1 MSISMNVPFAY
12 KKSRVLRS
20 QEFATFAPLHT
31 DAKGEEFFSLLTVHG
46 HQIGDEF
53 SFIPDIF
60 HRIYMYLEETDQLEQ
75 HAEFIQANRLRL
87 IPFQR
92 DVYFL
97 RSQAKKFAL
106 PTLTITSG
114 DFHTD
119 RVLYGF
125 IAGELSFVDCGMNST
140 AGFHVP
146 KLLLQPLTA
155 RFQPIATV
163 PTPL

>member
-1 MSISMNVPFAY
+1 VSISRNVPFAY
-12 KKSRVLRS
+12 TKKRTTRS
-20 QEFATFAPLHT
+20 QEFATFIPLHT
-31 DAKGEEFFSLLTVHG
+31 DAKGEEYFSLLTIHG
-46 HQIGDEF
+46 HQMGDEF

-60 HRIYMYLEETDQLEQ
+60 RHIHMYLEKTDQVEQ
-75 HAEFIQANRLRL
+75 HADFIQSNRLRL

-97 RSQAKKFAL
+97 RKDYEL
-106 PTLTITSG
+106 PTLTITTG
-114 DFHTD
+114 NFHTD
-119 RVLYGF
+119 QMLYGF
-125 IAGELSFVDCGMNST
+125 IAGELAFPNCGMNSG

-155 RFQPIATV
+155 RFQPTTTV